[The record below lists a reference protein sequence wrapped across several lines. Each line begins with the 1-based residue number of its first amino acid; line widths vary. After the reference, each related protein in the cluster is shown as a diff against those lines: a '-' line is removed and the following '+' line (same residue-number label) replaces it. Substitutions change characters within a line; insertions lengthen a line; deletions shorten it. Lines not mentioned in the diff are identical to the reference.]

1 MSNSPPNR
9 KRNKT
14 LTIRLTPEEWTK
26 LMEGTLH
33 AGMNV
38 TEYLLSLSDSAQ
50 IFPPP
55 DLSPLLVQLKRIGN
69 NLNQIAAKALLDQSA
84 AHGDY
89 AGFAAGLDAVAAVA
103 ELFEDDSDDPEEQRS
118 RMESRQAAENV
129 GTLLA
134 LAILLTERVI
144 RYKDSQAEA
153 EEETFHQKEHLPF
166 SHEEEQDQAEAEL
179 DEPDWK
185 EGDALTFEW

>member
-1 MSNSPPNR
+1 MPNSPPNR

-55 DLSPLLVQLKRIGN
+55 DLSPVLAQLKRIGN
-69 NLNQIAAKALLDQSA
+69 NLNQ
-84 AHGDY
+84 
-89 AGFAAGLDAVAAVA
+89 AGVAYVPGLKEVAALQR
-103 ELFEDDSDDPEEQRS
+103 ELLEELR
-118 RMESRQAAENV
+118 RM
-129 GTLLA
+129 T
-134 LAILLTERVI
+134 
-144 RYKDSQAEA
+144 
-153 EEETFHQKEHLPF
+153 
-166 SHEEEQDQAEAEL
+166 
-179 DEPDWK
+179 K
-185 EGDALTFEW
+185 EGPWQP

>member
-1 MSNSPPNR
+1 MPNSPPNR

-55 DLSPLLVQLKRIGN
+55 DLSPVLAQLKRIGN
-69 NLNQIAAKALLDQSA
+69 NLNQIARYLNEGGQMNETLSQEIRKTLTTLDLSIHDFNSA
-84 AHGDY
+84 
-89 AGFAAGLDAVAAVA
+89 V
-103 ELFEDDSDDPEEQRS
+103 
-118 RMESRQAAENV
+118 
-129 GTLLA
+129 
-134 LAILLTERVI
+134 
-144 RYKDSQAEA
+144 EA
-153 EEETFHQKEHLPF
+153 EYGQ
-166 SHEEEQDQAEAEL
+166 SS
-179 DEPDWK
+179 
-185 EGDALTFEW
+185 

>member
-38 TEYLLSLSDSAQ
+38 TEYLLLLSDSAQ

-55 DLSPLLVQLKRIGN
+55 DLSPVLAQLKRIGN
-69 NLNQIAAKALLDQSA
+69 NLNQIAAKVN
-84 AHGDY
+84 
-89 AGFAAGLDAVAAVA
+89 AGVAYVPGLKEVAALQR
-103 ELFEDDSDDPEEQRS
+103 ELLEELR
-118 RMESRQAAENV
+118 RM
-129 GTLLA
+129 T
-134 LAILLTERVI
+134 
-144 RYKDSQAEA
+144 
-153 EEETFHQKEHLPF
+153 
-166 SHEEEQDQAEAEL
+166 
-179 DEPDWK
+179 K
-185 EGDALTFEW
+185 EGPWQP